1 MDPITLGVIW
11 GALQSIAVE
20 IGTTVHRTAYSEQ
33 AREGQDFSVAVFDPR
48 GRMVAQG
55 PYSPGHM
62 GAMSFAVKN
71 ALAAHPVETLRPGD
85 AVLLNDPLLGSGHL
99 PDFFV
104 TQPAFHENE
113 LVGFAVN
120 ILHHTDV
127 GGARPGSQGVEGISD
142 YFQEG
147 LRIPPTKVWR
157 EYREDPGI
165 VGIIAANTRT
175 PDKVL
180 GDLRAQRSALRVGE
194 LRLQELA
201 ARYGRDV
208 LAQAMDEIIARTE
221 ANMRVAIGAFPDGVY
236 TFEDFMDD
244 YGPGTEPLR
253 VAVTVTVAGDSMVID
268 YAGSSSQT
276 PSGMNSYINYT
287 RSYSYAAVKC
297 LADPLGPMNEG
308 ALRPITVQAPE
319 GSFLNPRP
327 PAGGGPRAIICY
339 RVFESVV
346 GALARAVPE
355 RVAAAASHM
364 ANPTFGGWDRARAR
378 RFVAYELVL
387 AGTGARATKDG
398 CEAMSWA
405 FNASNIP
412 VEAQEANQPIVVERF
427 ELVRDSAGAGKFR
440 GGCGVRRD
448 MRFLADEGKLTNLS
462 DRQKFAPYGLFG
474 GRPGRLGRTVINP
487 GLGEQVVHGKASRE
501 FAYGD
506 VVSFQ
511 QPGAGGYGDPLE
523 RDSARVLEDVLDDYV
538 SIEAARA
545 DYGVVITGNGTDL
558 RIDDRATL
566 ALREGHRAAAISSSS
581 ANHASCYTHERYE
594 CQPEGS
600 TKFPAGKRPPE
611 LYGYPT
617 VTRPIRVLFMGWNPP
632 RPFQGFWRLEEPDD
646 LRNELHLA
654 LRAAEWVVANE
665 PDGAFLNEFL
675 ERGYYFVHAVKCW
688 TESRYPG
695 FGRDSANRQGRRE
708 IGEPLLKA
716 CVSTHI
722 PSELQRLSPGKVCAL
737 GELPY
742 LGLRHL
748 YPQLDRNARPTQ
760 GRMFGAAEAGL
771 AWDLLYTCLP
781 VRNRIGRRWARE
793 YVAEHLAAW
802 HSSPR

>member
-1 MDPITLGVIW
+1 MSARVDPITLGVIW

-20 IGTTVHRTAYSEQ
+20 IGTTVHKTAYSEQ
-33 AREGQDFSVAVFDPR
+33 AREGQDFSVAVFDPQ

-71 ALAAHPVETLRPGD
+71 ALAAHPAETLRPGD
-85 AVLLNDPLLGSGHL
+85 AILLNDPLLGSGHL

-104 TQPAFHENE
+104 TQPAFHAGD

-127 GGARPGSQGVEGISD
+127 GGQRPGSQGVEGIFD

-147 LRIPPTKVWR
+147 LRIPPTKVWK
-157 EYREDPGI
+157 EYQEDAGI

-208 LAQAMDEIIARTE
+208 LTQAMDEILARTE
-221 ANMRVAIGAFPDGVY
+221 ANMRAAIGQFPAGVY

-244 YGPGTEPLR
+244 YGPETEPLR
-253 VAVTVTVAGDSMVID
+253 VAVTVTVAGDSIVID
-268 YAGSSSQT
+268 YAGSSPQT

-297 LADPLGPMNEG
+297 LTDPFGPMNEG
-308 ALRPITVQAPE
+308 ALRPITVRAPD

-339 RVFESVV
+339 RTFESVV
-346 GALARAVPE
+346 GALARAVPD

-364 ANPTFGGWDRARAR
+364 ANPTFGGMDRAKNR

-387 AGTGARATKDG
+387 SGTGARATRDG

-427 ELVRDSAGAGKFR
+427 ELIRDSAGAGKFR
-440 GGCGVRRD
+440 GGCGARRD
-448 MRFLADEGKLTNLS
+448 LRLLADEGKLTNLS
-462 DRQKFAPYGLFG
+462 DRQTFAPYGLFG
-474 GRPGRLGRTVINP
+474 GRPGKLGRTVINP
-487 GLGEQVVHGKASRE
+487 GPIEQVVHGKASRE

-523 RDSARVLEDVLDDYV
+523 RDPRRVLEDVLDDYV
-538 SIEAARA
+538 SSEAARD
-545 DYGVVITGNGTDL
+545 DYGVVIKGDGSDL
-558 RIDDRATL
+558 EVDEAATRELRSVMRADRS
-566 ALREGHRAAAISSSS
+566 RAA
-581 ANHASCYTHERYE
+581 
-594 CQPEGS
+594 P
-600 TKFPAGKRPPE
+600 PAGH
-611 LYGYPT
+611 
-617 VTRPIRVLFMGWNPP
+617 P
-632 RPFQGFWRLEEPDD
+632 RCEP
-646 LRNELHLA
+646 
-654 LRAAEWVVANE
+654 
-665 PDGAFLNEFL
+665 G
-675 ERGYYFVHAVKCW
+675 
-688 TESRYPG
+688 SR
-695 FGRDSANRQGRRE
+695 
-708 IGEPLLKA
+708 
-716 CVSTHI
+716 T
-722 PSELQRLSPGKVCAL
+722 
-737 GELPY
+737 
-742 LGLRHL
+742 
-748 YPQLDRNARPTQ
+748 
-760 GRMFGAAEAGL
+760 
-771 AWDLLYTCLP
+771 P
-781 VRNRIGRRWARE
+781 V
-793 YVAEHLAAW
+793 
-802 HSSPR
+802 P